1 MKKPEDSEKERPIG
15 TKEAKKKC
23 LSKGKG
29 KTGDTGLDE
38 DMKKYMDIQGAATKR
53 HEDFL
58 ETQQCVSD
66 ANI

>member
-1 MKKPEDSEKERPIG
+1 VEDNMKKPEDSEKERPIG

-38 DMKKYMDIQGAATKR
+38 DLKKYMDIQAAATNK
-53 HEDFL
+53 
-58 ETQQCVSD
+58 
-66 ANI
+66 